1 MSVSTKL
8 FADQMLNRFTR
19 INDEIELRQTKIST
33 GQEITQASDKPIDAV
48 RLSALEERATQLAG
62 FERNV
67 RTAQESLTLADA
79 VLKSAFDM
87 LTRLREIAT
96 AANSDTIAPIDREAF
111 RVEVVQIRTA
121 LVGVA
126 NTRTT
131 DGQAIFGG
139 YATDITPFEINAS
152 DGIDFKGDGGEHT
165 LAASETMRLPT
176 SVNGGR
182 VFMQVGTNSGISSI
196 FDIVDSFEAAL
207 STEDSLRDSL
217 AAPGESGLSLQ
228 FNGDRVPRDVS
239 FVIEGPSG
247 RATVDVSEVVG
258 GSSDRLIEAIN
269 AQTQTTGITAELSEG
284 GGFLLSAEGGT
295 VTISELDVEGVTHAS
310 KEPKFSFTTDGVPA
324 QTLAPVAQQLSSQL
338 TKLIDAGQHIALS
351 RSTVGARLE
360 RAESQEDTLRTRA
373 VALDIQLNDLSAADL
388 EQVITEL
395 QSLLVNRDAARQ
407 AYSRISQS
415 SLFDFLN

>member
-8 FADQMLNRFTR
+8 FADQMLNRFSR
-19 INDEIELRQTKIST
+19 INDEIELRQTKVST

-67 RTAQESLTLADA
+67 RTAQERLTRADA
-79 VLKSAFDM
+79 ELTSAFDM

-111 RVEVVQIRTA
+111 RIEVVQIRTA
-121 LVGVA
+121 LVGLA

-139 YATDITPFEINAS
+139 YATDITPFEKNAS
-152 DGIDFKGDGGEHT
+152 GGIDFKGDGGEHT

-182 VFMQVGTNSGISSI
+182 VFMQVETNSGISSI

-207 STEDSLRDSL
+207 STEDSIQDSL
-217 AAPGESGLSLQ
+217 AAPGATGLSLQ

-239 FVIEGPSG
+239 FVIEGPLG
-247 RATVDVSEVVG
+247 RTTVNVSEVVG
-258 GSSDRLIEAIN
+258 GSNDRLIEAIN
-269 AQTQTTGITAELSEG
+269 AQTQSTGITAEALESG
-284 GGFLLSAEGGT
+284 RFQLSADSGT
-295 VTISELDVEGVTHAS
+295 VTISELDVEGVTLAS
-310 KEPKFSFTTDGVPA
+310 MEPKFSFTTDGIPA

-351 RSTVGARLE
+351 RTTVGARLE

-407 AYSRISQS
+407 AYTRISQS

>member
-48 RLSALEERATQLAG
+48 RLSALEDRATQLAG

-79 VLKSAFDM
+79 ELTSAFDM

-121 LVGVA
+121 LVGLA

-139 YATDITPFEINAS
+139 YATDITPFEQNARG
-152 DGIDFKGDGGEHT
+152 GIDFKGDGGEHT

-182 VFMQVGTNSGISSI
+182 VFMQVETNSGISSI

-217 AAPGESGLSLQ
+217 VAPGDSGLSLQ

-247 RATVDVSEVVG
+247 RATVDASEVVG
-258 GSSDRLIEAIN
+258 GSNDRLIEAIN
-269 AQTQTTGITAELSEG
+269 AQTQTTGITAELLEG
-284 GGFLLSAEGGT
+284 GRLQLSADGGT
-295 VTISELDVEGVTHAS
+295 VTISELDVEGVTLAS
-310 KEPKFSFTTDGVPA
+310 KEPKFSFTTDDVPA

-351 RSTVGARLE
+351 RTTVGARLE
-360 RAESQEDTLRTRA
+360 RAESQEDTLRTRS

>member
-8 FADQMLNRFTR
+8 FADQMLNRFSR

-48 RLSALEERATQLAG
+48 RLSALEERSTQLAG
-62 FERNV
+62 FVRNV

-79 VLKSAFDM
+79 ELTSAFDM
-87 LTRLREIAT
+87 LTRLREIGT

-111 RVEVVQIRTA
+111 RVEVAQIRTA
-121 LVGVA
+121 LVGLA
-126 NTRTT
+126 NSRTT
-131 DGQAIFGG
+131 DGQAIFAG
-139 YATDITPFEINAS
+139 YATDTTPFALNAS
-152 DGIDFKGDGGEHT
+152 GGIDFKGDGGEHT

-182 VFMQVGTNSGISSI
+182 VFMQVETNSGMASI

-207 STEDSLRDSL
+207 STKEFVRDSL
-217 AAPGESGLSLQ
+217 SVPGDPGLSLQ

-247 RATVDVSEVVG
+247 RTAVNVSEVVG
-258 GSSDRLIEAIN
+258 GSNDRLIEAIN
-269 AQTQTTGITAELSEG
+269 AQSVATGITAELSENG
-284 GGFLLSAEGGT
+284 RLQLSAGTGT
-295 VTISELDVEGVTHAS
+295 VTISELDVEGVNRAS
-310 KEPKFSFTTDGVPA
+310 KDPKFTFTTDGVPA
-324 QTLAPVAQQLSSQL
+324 QTLAPVAQQLGSQL

-351 RSTVGARLE
+351 RTTVGARLE
-360 RAESQEDTLRTRA
+360 RAESQEENLLTRS
-373 VALDIQLNDLSAADL
+373 VALDTQLNDLSAADL
-388 EQVITEL
+388 ERVITEL

-407 AYSRISQS
+407 AYSKISQS

>member
-8 FADQMLNRFTR
+8 FADQMLNRFSR
-19 INDEIELRQTKIST
+19 INDEIELRQTKVST

-67 RTAQESLTLADA
+67 RTAQESLTRADA
-79 VLKSAFDM
+79 ELTSAFDM

-111 RVEVVQIRTA
+111 RIEVVQIRTA
-121 LVGVA
+121 LVGLA

-139 YATDITPFEINAS
+139 YATDITPFEKNAS
-152 DGIDFKGDGGEHT
+152 GGIDFKGDGGEHT

-182 VFMQVGTNSGISSI
+182 VFMQVETNSGISSI
-196 FDIVDSFEAAL
+196 FDIVDSFESAL
-207 STEDSLRDSL
+207 STEDSIQDSL
-217 AAPGESGLSLQ
+217 AAPGGTGLSLQ

-239 FVIEGPSG
+239 FVIEGPLG
-247 RATVDVSEVVG
+247 RTTVNVSEVVG
-258 GSSDRLIEAIN
+258 GSNDRLIEAIN
-269 AQTQTTGITAELSEG
+269 AQTQSTGITAEALESG
-284 GGFLLSAEGGT
+284 RFQLSADSGT
-295 VTISELDVEGVTHAS
+295 VTISELDVEGVTLAS
-310 KEPKFSFTTDGVPA
+310 MEPKFSFTTDGIPA

-351 RSTVGARLE
+351 RTTVGARLE

-373 VALDIQLNDLSAADL
+373 VALDVQLNDLSAADL

-407 AYSRISQS
+407 AYTRISQS